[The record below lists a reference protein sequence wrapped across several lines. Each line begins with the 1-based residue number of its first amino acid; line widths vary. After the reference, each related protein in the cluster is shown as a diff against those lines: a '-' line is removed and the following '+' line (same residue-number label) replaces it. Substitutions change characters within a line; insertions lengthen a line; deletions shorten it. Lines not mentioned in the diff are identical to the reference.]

1 MSKLEA
7 QLSKQQGLIAELHA
21 EARRT
26 AEQRDAAAA
35 RLKERLAQADA
46 ELARARLANSKLK
59 SDFLEQTALLGA
71 AGGLAAA
78 TGAPPPLSRTA
89 LEALTGALAVLYR
102 PSGMLLRVSGLRLRT
117 LLRHSECCLGTQTAC
132 MP

>member
-7 QLSKQQGLIAELHA
+7 QSSKQQGLIAKLQA
-21 EARRT
+21 EAWHT

-59 SDFLEQTALLGA
+59 SDFLEQTTLLGA
-71 AGGLAAA
+71 ASGLAAA

-89 LEALTGALAVLYR
+89 LEALTGALAAV
-102 PSGMLLRVSGLRLRT
+102 
-117 LLRHSECCLGTQTAC
+117 
-132 MP
+132 